1 MKKAILAIGLTA
13 VLFSCK
19 KREENEFTATD
30 NTGTTVVTGTI
41 TKQMLT
47 LAPNGSNNTSVNN
60 AYVPAEGVNVTVR
73 VKKYGNQGLYPA
85 VNESQRPD
93 GFDSYSAVTDA
104 NGRYTITVKSNG
116 LGVQAQITTNEF
128 SGTKD
133 TLVGTV
139 VKTGLLNLYPSQNS
153 GNITLN
159 KGVNYDWSRQING
172 NTLVNAPNVYN
183 SGTAIITGTVGID
196 YIKKRTGF
204 TVDTTLVLA
213 GATVYF
219 EYDRDP
225 ITFQKKT
232 YTATT
237 DASGKYTFTVATP
250 NQNVSGFNQQGL
262 LWINDRAAT
271 RDTFTVANTRV
282 TGRAGVYSEDSY
294 NIYGVYSNAIR
305 NGNHIG
311 YYWYNF
317 NQD

>member
-30 NTGTTVVTGTI
+30 NTGTTLVTGTI

-47 LAPNGSNNTSVNN
+47 ITPNGSNNTTVNN
-60 AYVPAEGVNVTVR
+60 MYVPAEGVIVTVR

-85 VNESQRPD
+85 VSENQRPD
-93 GFDSYSAVTDA
+93 GFDSYTATTDA
-104 NGRYTITVKSNG
+104 NGRYSITVKSNG

-128 SGTKD
+128 TGTKD
-133 TLVGTV
+133 TLVGTT
-139 VKTGLLNLYPSQNS
+139 VKTGLLNVYNS
-153 GNITLN
+153 SSGSATLF
-159 KGVNYDWSRQING
+159 KGVNQDVTRQING
-172 NTLVNAPNVYN
+172 NTLVSAPSAFN

-196 YIKKRTGF
+196 YIKKRTNF
-204 TVDTTLVLA
+204 NLDTTLALA

-225 ITFQKKT
+225 ITLQKKT

-237 DASGKYTFTVATP
+237 DAQGKYTITVATP
-250 NQNVSGFNQQGL
+250 NQNVSGFNQNGK

-271 RDTFTVANTRV
+271 LDTFTVANSRV
-282 TGRAGVYSEDSY
+282 TGRPGVYYGEDYTIGGVYSTA
-294 NIYGVYSNAIR
+294 IKNA
-305 NGNHIG
+305 NHIG
-311 YYWYNF
+311 YYTWNF
-317 NQD
+317 QQD

>member
-47 LAPNGSNNTSVNN
+47 ISPNGSNNIIVNN

-85 VNESQRPD
+85 VSESNRPD

-104 NGRYTITVKSNG
+104 NGRYSITVKSNG
-116 LGVQAQITTNEF
+116 LGVAATITTNEF
-128 SGTKD
+128 TGTKD
-133 TLVGTV
+133 TLVGTT
-139 VKTGLLNLYPSQNS
+139 VKTGLLNVYASSS
-153 GNITLN
+153 GNATLY
-159 KGVNYDWSRQING
+159 KGVNQDVTRQING
-172 NTLVNAPNVYN
+172 STLVNAPNAYN

-196 YIKKRTGF
+196 YIKKRTNF
-204 TVDTTLVLA
+204 NVDTTLALV

-237 DASGKYTFTVATP
+237 DASGKYTFTVVTP
-250 NQNVSGFNQQGL
+250 NQNVSNFNQQGK

-271 RDTFTVANTRV
+271 LDTFTVANSRI
-282 TGRAGVYSEDSY
+282 TGKPGVYFGDDY
-294 NIYGVYSNAIR
+294 MIYGVYSTAIR
-305 NGNHIG
+305 NANHIG
-311 YYWYNF
+311 YYTWNF
-317 NQD
+317 SFD